1 MKNYLSII
9 ALTACF
15 AVIPTTLIAANTIIS
30 DDFNGANGAA
40 LAGRTPDLVN
50 LPGTSYSVEGT
61 TPTLNTSGIGN
72 IPLGIGLQ
80 SVASTSHNSA
90 SWLSIGSNGGYVKPS
105 ILTLSATIDTNSM
118 DGHTLPDA
126 FNATRGVGLGFFN
139 SAPQSGDA
147 DASIRFT
154 GLSVQSDTGQLFLI
168 VNGVR
173 KTFYNNPYPSFAT
186 GSMDRLTYSIDTTTG
201 AISSVFA
208 GSNDISSFF
217 TGTTSAGAFTDA
229 ATNLVGFYGSS
240 ASLGTTGYVG
250 SFVVSSTSPV
260 PEPTST
266 ILLLAGFGIFCAARW
281 RKDSDRRATF

>member
-61 TPTLNTSGIGN
+61 TPTLNTIGIGN

-105 ILTLSATIDTNSM
+105 ILTLSATIDTNSI

-126 FNATRGVGLGFFN
+126 FNATRGVGL
-139 SAPQSGDA
+139 
-147 DASIRFT
+147 
-154 GLSVQSDTGQLFLI
+154 
-168 VNGVR
+168 
-173 KTFYNNPYPSFAT
+173 
-186 GSMDRLTYSIDTTTG
+186 
-201 AISSVFA
+201 
-208 GSNDISSFF
+208 
-217 TGTTSAGAFTDA
+217 
-229 ATNLVGFYGSS
+229 
-240 ASLGTTGYVG
+240 
-250 SFVVSSTSPV
+250 
-260 PEPTST
+260 
-266 ILLLAGFGIFCAARW
+266 
-281 RKDSDRRATF
+281 